1 MTVAA
6 IVLESDGSAWL
17 GSFGVTVETF
27 AADLLSDGE
36 PVSDVTATT
45 DDGVTISG
53 VLTEASGGYLV
64 IDGQRVKVTRT
75 LRLTVD

>member
-1 MTVAA
+1 MAA
-6 IVLESDGSAWL
+6 IVLESDGSGWL
-17 GSFGVTVETF
+17 GSFGVTVEAF

-64 IDGQRVKVTRT
+64 IDGQRVEIADT
-75 LRLTVD
+75 LRRLTVD